1 MQIVIWWFSYSSFR
15 IFISLGQLV
24 EEKSPSIFQ
33 FTGKDILKGTKGLS
47 SVPHFAF
54 LLISKSHQRCRRH
67 YSNLEKSPPVLIF
80 IVLPIFLLQHFE
92 LSIIIPI
99 MRSMNYFGQ
108 VILEILENNQLRSY
122 FGNSEIVILS
132 PFLEIS

>member
-1 MQIVIWWFSYSSFR
+1 M
-15 IFISLGQLV
+15 
-24 EEKSPSIFQ
+24 
-33 FTGKDILKGTKGLS
+33 
-47 SVPHFAF
+47 
-54 LLISKSHQRCRRH
+54 
-67 YSNLEKSPPVLIF
+67 EKSPPVLIF
-80 IVLPIFLLQHFE
+80 IVLPIFFLHHFE

-108 VILEILENNQLRSY
+108 VILEILENNQLKSY